1 MSGFVV
7 VIPARYASTRL
18 PGKALLEIAGK
29 TMLQHV
35 YERGTES
42 NAAEVVIATDDARIA
57 AAAETFGATVCMTGD
72 QHQSGTERIAEVCEL
87 LLDAG
92 GFVDPID
99 SFGNTPLWR
108 AVLSCRGDGDCIRV
122 FLTYDANPLL
132 ENLSGISPVKLA
144 RTIGNYDVERFFS
157 DL

>member
-1 MSGFVV
+1 MQPVTPRTLFFIYEQELELDVMDEFGRTTLLNACIGLGFS
-7 VIPARYASTRL
+7 REQS
-18 PGKALLEIAGK
+18 
-29 TMLQHV
+29 
-35 YERGTES
+35 
-42 NAAEVVIATDDARIA
+42 IA
-57 AAAETFGATVCMTGD
+57 AVNVAIDTRENLDLADLGGWTALHFAAQNND
-72 QHQSGTERIAEVCEL
+72 AEVCEL

-157 DL
+157 DF

>member
-1 MSGFVV
+1 MDEFGRTTLLNACIGLGFS
-7 VIPARYASTRL
+7 REQS
-18 PGKALLEIAGK
+18 
-29 TMLQHV
+29 
-35 YERGTES
+35 
-42 NAAEVVIATDDARIA
+42 IA
-57 AAAETFGATVCMTGD
+57 AVNVAIDTRENLDLADLGGWTALHFAAQNND
-72 QHQSGTERIAEVCEL
+72 AEVCEL

-122 FLTYDANPLL
+122 FLTYDANPFL
-132 ENLSGISPVKLA
+132 ENLSGISAVKLA

>member
-1 MSGFVV
+1 MDEFGRTTLLNACIGLGFS
-7 VIPARYASTRL
+7 REQS
-18 PGKALLEIAGK
+18 IAA
-29 TMLQHV
+29 V
-35 YERGTES
+35 
-42 NAAEVVIATDDARIA
+42 NAAIDARENLDLADLGGWTALHFA
-57 AAAETFGATVCMTGD
+57 AQNND
-72 QHQSGTERIAEVCEL
+72 AEVCEL

-99 SFGNTPLWR
+99 SLGNTPLWR

-122 FLTYDANPLL
+122 FLTYDANPFL
-132 ENLSGISPVKLA
+132 ENLSGISAVKLA